1 MGIHDLLQQIP
12 TGNEY
17 FHSFYDAGNKLQLV
31 GKVVPIDA
39 ASALWQFAAR
49 HGYDFLHG
57 NFIPALSEWAH
68 WIHHLRSICGWKLK
82 VIMDGRENV
91 DKAPEAGRRAA
102 RAKAAKE
109 ANNITGKIKN
119 TPEYIIYA
127 LKVCKLMQIDV
138 IVSAYEAD
146 PQAAYEAIKKELIPV
161 TGDSDFL
168 GYGVKKL
175 ILVKGFHYEWYRI
188 IDMTVEVNQG
198 EYPLYDLYNVH
209 GTIVFQLY
217 AGCRGCDFTEVQSGI
232 SGIGFNTFIEL
243 AEKAGEE
250 GELNAETLAATIWED
265 KNVIATNNDFK
276 SAAEVQQYLQH
287 VVDVYCNGL
296 VYDERGTLGGFL

>member
-109 ANNITGKIKN
+109 ANNITGQIKN

-138 IVSAYEAD
+138 IVSAYEA
-146 PQAAYEAIKKELIPV
+146 Y
-161 TGDSDFL
+161 S
-168 GYGVKKL
+168 
-175 ILVKGFHYEWYRI
+175 
-188 IDMTVEVNQG
+188 M
-198 EYPLYDLYNVH
+198 
-209 GTIVFQLY
+209 
-217 AGCRGCDFTEVQSGI
+217 
-232 SGIGFNTFIEL
+232 
-243 AEKAGEE
+243 
-250 GELNAETLAATIWED
+250 
-265 KNVIATNNDFK
+265 
-276 SAAEVQQYLQH
+276 
-287 VVDVYCNGL
+287 
-296 VYDERGTLGGFL
+296 